1 MNRPRIPLPVLA
13 ILLPLVVTIVGI
25 LVIVPFVP
33 ARDIAVHWGPTGEPD
48 GYAPAWVTVLVLAIV
63 GVLTPLAF
71 GIPLFA
77 TRRDGVSFTQK
88 TLAVVSLWL
97 AVFLVL
103 LGGWMIFG
111 QQDAGAAP
119 PPVGP
124 GLLFAFGVSLVVAA
138 VAWVFA
144 PPTVPVEPVGTP
156 AEPLPIADG
165 ERAVWIGRTRLA
177 TPGLVVVVLAIVL
190 SAAAGVFAAI
200 VTDGAAAAVLG
211 VPVLVL
217 ALLLTTSY
225 WTVRA
230 DASGLTVRS
239 ATGWP
244 RFHLAAGEIA
254 QAGTT
259 RATALGEFGGW
270 GIRFGRGRRLGII
283 MRSGEAL
290 EVQGRD
296 GGALV
301 VTVDD
306 ADTAARLLSAVAR
319 RATERG

>member
-1 MNRPRIPLPVLA
+1 VIA
-13 ILLPLVVTIVGI
+13 ILVPLVVTLVGI

-33 ARDIAVHWGPTGEPD
+33 ARDIAVHWGPSGEPD

-119 PPVGP
+119 PPVGL
-124 GLLFAFGVSLVVAA
+124 GLLLAFGVSLPVA
-138 VAWVFA
+138 VLAWAFA
-144 PPTVPVEPVGTP
+144 PPIVPVEPVGTP

-165 ERAVWIGRTRLA
+165 ERAVWLGRTRLA
-177 TPGLVVVVLAIVL
+177 TPGLIVVVLAILL

-230 DASGLTVRS
+230 DATGLTVRS

-244 RFHLAAGEIA
+244 WFHVAADEIA

-290 EVQGRD
+290 EVQNRD

-306 ADTAARLLSAVAR
+306 AGTAARLLSAVAH

>member
-1 MNRPRIPLPVLA
+1 MNRPRLPLPVIA
-13 ILLPLVVTIVGI
+13 VLLPLVVTIVGI
-25 LVIVPFVP
+25 LVVVPFVP
-33 ARDIAVHWGPTGEPD
+33 SRDIVVHWGVGGEPD

-71 GIPLFA
+71 GIPLIA

-88 TLAVVSLWL
+88 VLAVTSLWL
-97 AVFLVL
+97 AVFLAL

-111 QQDAGAAP
+111 QQDAASAP
-119 PPVGP
+119 PAVGF
-124 GLLFAFGVSLVVAA
+124 GLLLAFGVSLPVAA
-138 VAWVFA
+138 LAWAFA
-144 PPTVPVEPVGTP
+144 PPTVAVEPVAVP
-156 AEPLPIADG
+156 AEPLAIAEG

-177 TPGLVVVVLAIVL
+177 TPGLIAVVLAILL
-190 SAAAGVFAAI
+190 SAAAGIVAAI
-200 VTDGAAAAVLG
+200 LTDGAAAAVLG
-211 VPVLVL
+211 VPVLL
-217 ALLLTTSY
+217 FALLLMTSY

-230 DASGLTVRS
+230 DATGLTVRS

-244 RFHLAAGEIA
+244 RFRIAAADIA

-259 RATALGEFGGW
+259 RVTALGEFGGW
-270 GIRFGRGRRLGII
+270 GIRTGRGRRLGLV

-290 EVQGRD
+290 EVQRRD

-306 ADTAARLLSAVAR
+306 AGTAARLLSAVAQ
-319 RATERG
+319 RATATG

>member
-1 MNRPRIPLPVLA
+1 MNRPRLPLLVIA

-25 LVIVPFVP
+25 LVVVPFVP
-33 ARDIAVHWGPTGEPD
+33 AREIAVHWGLGGEPD

-71 GIPLFA
+71 GIPLFV
-77 TRRDGVSFTQK
+77 TRRDGVSITHK
-88 TLAVVSLWL
+88 MLAVVSLWL
-97 AVFLVL
+97 ALFLVV

-111 QQDAGAAP
+111 QQDAAAP
-119 PPVGP
+119 PPGVAS
-124 GLLFAFGVSLVVAA
+124 GLLFAFGISIPVAA

-144 PPTVPVEPVGTP
+144 PPTVPVEPVGMP

-165 ERAVWIGRTRLA
+165 ERAVWLGRTRLA
-177 TPGLVVVVLAIVL
+177 TPGLVAVAVGIVL
-190 SAAAGVFAAI
+190 SAASGVVAAL

-211 VPVLVL
+211 VPVLLL
-217 ALLLTTSY
+217 ALLLTTSF

-230 DASGLTVRS
+230 DATGLTVRS

-244 RFHLAAGEIA
+244 RFRVAAPDIA

-290 EVQGRD
+290 EVQSRD

-306 ADTAARLLSAVAR
+306 AGTAARLLSAVAL
-319 RATERG
+319 RATAGG

>member
-1 MNRPRIPLPVLA
+1 MNRPRIPLPVIA
-13 ILLPLVVTIVGI
+13 IPLPLLVTIVGI

-33 ARDIAVHWGPTGEPD
+33 ARDIAVHWGPSGQPD

-63 GVLTPLAF
+63 GVFTPLAF
-71 GIPLFA
+71 GLPLFA
-77 TRRDGVSFTQK
+77 TRRDGVSFTAK
-88 TLAVVSLWL
+88 MLAVVSLWL

-103 LGGWMIFG
+103 LSGWMIFG
-111 QQDAGAAP
+111 QQDAAAP
-119 PPVGP
+119 LPAVGW
-124 GLLFAFGVSLVVAA
+124 GLLFAFGVSIPVAA
-138 VAWVFA
+138 LSWLFA

-156 AEPLPIADG
+156 AEPLPIARG
-165 ERAVWIGRTRLA
+165 ERAVWLGRTRLA
-177 TPGLVVVVLAIVL
+177 TPGLVAVAVGIVL
-190 SAAAGVFAAI
+190 SAAAGVVAAI

-211 VPVLVL
+211 VPVLLL
-217 ALLLTTSY
+217 ALLLTTSF

-230 DASGLTVRS
+230 DATGLTARS

-244 RFHLAAGEIA
+244 RFRVAAADIA

-290 EVQGRD
+290 EVQSRD

-306 ADTAARLLSAVAR
+306 ADTAARLLSAVAKG
-319 RATERG
+319 ATADG

>member
-1 MNRPRIPLPVLA
+1 MKRPRLPLSVIA
-13 ILLPLVVTIVGI
+13 ILLPLVVTLTGI

-33 ARDIAVHWGPTGEPD
+33 ARDIAVHWGASGAPD
-48 GYAPAWVTVLVLAIV
+48 GYAPAWATVLVLAIV

-71 GIPLFA
+71 GIPLLA

-88 TLAVVSLWL
+88 SLAVASLWL

-103 LGGWMIFG
+103 LSGWMILG
-111 QQDAGAAP
+111 QQVPGAEP
-119 PPVGP
+119 PAVGV
-124 GLLFAFGVSLVVAA
+124 GLLLAFGVSLPVAA
-138 VAWVFA
+138 LAWAFA
-144 PPTVPVEPVGTP
+144 PPTVPVEPVGVP
-156 AEPLPIADG
+156 AEPLAIADG

-177 TPGLVVVVLAIVL
+177 TPGLIAVVVAIAL
-190 SAAAGVFAAI
+190 SAATGVFAAI

-211 VPVLVL
+211 VPVLLL
-217 ALLLTTSY
+217 ALLLMTSV

-230 DASGLTVRS
+230 DSSGLTVRS

-244 RFHLAAGEIA
+244 RFRVPADEIA

-270 GIRFGRGRRLGII
+270 GIRSGRGRRLGII

-290 EVQGRD
+290 EVQSRS

-306 ADTAARLLSAVAR
+306 ADTAARLLSAVAL
-319 RATERG
+319 RATAAG

>member
-1 MNRPRIPLPVLA
+1 MNRPRLPLPVIA
-13 ILLPLVVTIVGI
+13 ILLPLVATLVGI

-33 ARDIAVHWGPTGEPD
+33 ARDIAVHWGAGGAPD

-71 GIPLFA
+71 GIPLLA
-77 TRRDGVSFTQK
+77 ARRDGVSFTQK
-88 TLAVVSLWL
+88 VLAVVSLWL
-97 AVFLVL
+97 AVFLAL
-103 LGGWMIFG
+103 LGGWMILG
-111 QQDAGAAP
+111 QQDPAAEP
-119 PPVGP
+119 PAVGL
-124 GLLFAFGVSLVVAA
+124 GLLLAFGVSLPVAA
-138 VAWVFA
+138 LAWVFA
-144 PPTVPVEPVGTP
+144 PPTVPVEPVGVP
-156 AEPLPIADG
+156 AEPLAIAEG
-165 ERAVWIGRTRLA
+165 ERSVWIGRTRLA
-177 TPGLVVVVLAIVL
+177 TPGLIAVVLAIVL

-211 VPVLVL
+211 VPVLLL
-217 ALLLTTSY
+217 ALLLMTSV

-230 DASGLTVRS
+230 DSSGLTVRS

-244 RFHLAAGEIA
+244 RFRVPADEIA

-283 MRSGEAL
+283 MRSGDAL
-290 EVQGRD
+290 EVQNRD

-306 ADTAARLLSAVAR
+306 AGTAARLLSAVAQ
-319 RATERG
+319 RATATG

>member
-1 MNRPRIPLPVLA
+1 MTRPRLPLAVIA
-13 ILLPLVVTIVGI
+13 ILLPLVVTLVGI
-25 LVIVPFVP
+25 VVIVPFVP
-33 ARDIAVHWGPTGEPD
+33 ERDIVVHWGLNGAPD
-48 GYAPAWVTVLVLAIV
+48 GFAPAWVTVLVIALA
-63 GVLTPLAF
+63 GVLAPLAF
-71 GIPLFA
+71 GIPVLA

-88 TLAVVSLWL
+88 MLAVVSLWL
-97 AVFLVL
+97 TVFLVL

-111 QQDAGAAP
+111 QQEAGAEP
-119 PPVGP
+119 PAVGP
-124 GLLFAFGVSLVVAA
+124 ALLLAFGISLPVAA
-138 VAWVFA
+138 LAWVLA

-156 AEPLPIADG
+156 AEPLPIAAG

-177 TPGLVVVVLAIVL
+177 TPGLIAVVLAIVL
-190 SAAAGVFAAI
+190 SAAAGVFAVI

-211 VPVLVL
+211 VPVLL
-217 ALLLTTSY
+217 FALLLMTSF

-230 DASGLTVRS
+230 DATGLTVRS

-244 RFHLAAGEIA
+244 RFRVPADEIA
-254 QAGTT
+254 QAGST

-270 GIRFGRGRRLGII
+270 GIRFGRGRRLGIV

-290 EVQGRD
+290 EVQNRD

-306 ADTAARLLSAVAR
+306 ADTAARLLSAVAG
-319 RATERG
+319 RAAAR

>member
-1 MNRPRIPLPVLA
+1 MNRPRLPLPVIA
-13 ILLPLVVTIVGI
+13 ILLPLIVTLVGI
-25 LVIVPFVP
+25 LVVVPSVP
-33 ARDIAVHWGPTGEPD
+33 SRDIAVHWGIGGEPD

-88 TLAVVSLWL
+88 VLAVVSLWL
-97 AVFLVL
+97 TVFLAL

-111 QQDAGAAP
+111 QQDAAAAP

-124 GLLFAFGVSLVVAA
+124 GLLFAFGVSLPIAA
-138 VAWVFA
+138 LAWVLA

-156 AEPLPIADG
+156 AEPLPIA
-165 ERAVWIGRTRLA
+165 GRTRLA
-177 TPGLVVVVLAIVL
+177 TPGLIAVVIAIVL

-230 DASGLTVRS
+230 DATGLTVRS

-244 RFHLAAGEIA
+244 RFHVAAAEIA

-290 EVQGRD
+290 EVQNRD

-306 ADTAARLLSAVAR
+306 AGTAARLLSAVAR
-319 RATERG
+319 RATAG

>member
-1 MNRPRIPLPVLA
+1 MNRPRLPLPVIA
-13 ILLPLVVTIVGI
+13 ILVPLLVTIIGI
-25 LVIVPFVP
+25 LAIVPFVP
-33 ARDIAVHWGPTGEPD
+33 ARDIAVHWGPGGEPD

-71 GIPLFA
+71 GIPLLA

-88 TLAVVSLWL
+88 VLAVASLWL
-97 AVFLVL
+97 VVTLAL
-103 LGGWMIFG
+103 LGGWMILG
-111 QQDAGAAP
+111 QQDAGVAP
-119 PPVGP
+119 PPVGF
-124 GLLFAFGVSLVVAA
+124 GLLFAFGVSLPIAA
-138 VAWVFA
+138 LAWVLA

-165 ERAVWIGRTRLA
+165 ERAVWLGRTRLA
-177 TPGLVVVVLAIVL
+177 TPGLIAVVLAIVL

-200 VTDGAAAAVLG
+200 VTDGAAAVVLG

-230 DASGLTVRS
+230 DATGLTVRS
-239 ATGWP
+239 GTGWP
-244 RFHLAAGEIA
+244 RFHVAAGEIA

-270 GIRFGRGRRLGII
+270 GIRFGRGRRLGIV

-290 EVQGRD
+290 EVQNRD
-296 GGALV
+296 GSALV

-306 ADTAARLLSAVAR
+306 AGTAARLLSAVAL
-319 RATERG
+319 RATAGG

>member
-1 MNRPRIPLPVLA
+1 MNRPRLPLAVIA
-13 ILLPLVVTIVGI
+13 ILVPLVVTLVGI

-33 ARDIAVHWGPTGEPD
+33 ARDIAVHWGPSGEPD

-119 PPVGP
+119 PPVGLGP
-124 GLLFAFGVSLVVAA
+124 LLAFGVSLPVA
-138 VAWVFA
+138 VLAWAFA
-144 PPTVPVEPVGTP
+144 PPIVPVEPVGTP

-165 ERAVWIGRTRLA
+165 ERAVWLGRTRLA
-177 TPGLVVVVLAIVL
+177 TPGLIVVVLAILL

-230 DASGLTVRS
+230 DATGLTVRS

-244 RFHLAAGEIA
+244 RFHVAADEIA

-290 EVQGRD
+290 EVQNRD

-306 ADTAARLLSAVAR
+306 AGTAARLLSAVAH

>member
-103 LGGWMIFG
+103 LGGWMVLG

-119 PPVGP
+119 PPVGL
-124 GLLFAFGVSLVVAA
+124 GLLFAFGVSLVVAG
-138 VAWVFA
+138 VAWAFA

-211 VPVLVL
+211 VPVLLL

-230 DASGLTVRS
+230 DAAGLTVRS

-306 ADTAARLLSAVAR
+306 ADTAARLLSAVALK
-319 RATERG
+319 ATERG

>member
-1 MNRPRIPLPVLA
+1 MNRPRLPLPVIA
-13 ILLPLVVTIVGI
+13 TLLPLLVTLVGI

-33 ARDIAVHWGPTGEPD
+33 AREIVVHWGIGGEPD
-48 GYAPAWVTVLVLAIV
+48 GYAPAWVTVLVLAV
-63 GVLTPLAF
+63 LGVLAPIAF

-97 AVFLVL
+97 TVFLVL
-103 LGGWMIFG
+103 LSGWMILG
-111 QQDAGAAP
+111 QQDAGTAP
-119 PPVGP
+119 PAVGL
-124 GLLFAFGVSLVVAA
+124 GLLLAFGVSLPVAA
-138 VAWVFA
+138 LAWVVA
-144 PPTVPVEPVGTP
+144 PPTVPVEPLGTP

-177 TPGLVVVVLAIVL
+177 TPGLIAVVLAIVL
-190 SAAAGVFAAI
+190 SAAAGVFAAL

-211 VPVLVL
+211 VPVLL
-217 ALLLTTSY
+217 FALLLTTSY

-230 DASGLTVRS
+230 DATGLTVRS

-244 RFHLAAGEIA
+244 RFHVAADEIA

-270 GIRFGRGRRLGII
+270 GIRFGGGRRLGII

-290 EVQGRD
+290 EVQKSD
-296 GGALV
+296 GSALV

-306 ADTAARLLSAVAR
+306 AGTAAGLLSALAQ
-319 RATERG
+319 RAAGRG

>member
-1 MNRPRIPLPVLA
+1 MNRPRLPLAVIA
-13 ILLPLVVTIVGI
+13 ILVPLVVTLVGI

-33 ARDIAVHWGPTGEPD
+33 ARDIAVHWGPSGEPD

-119 PPVGP
+119 PPVGL
-124 GLLFAFGVSLVVAA
+124 GLLLAFGVSLPVA
-138 VAWVFA
+138 VLAWAFA
-144 PPTVPVEPVGTP
+144 PPIVPVEPVGTP

-165 ERAVWIGRTRLA
+165 ERAVWLGRTRLA
-177 TPGLVVVVLAIVL
+177 TPGLIVVVLAILL

-230 DASGLTVRS
+230 DATGLTVRS

-244 RFHLAAGEIA
+244 WFHVAADEIA

-290 EVQGRD
+290 EVQNRD

-306 ADTAARLLSAVAR
+306 AGTAARLLSAVAH

>member
-1 MNRPRIPLPVLA
+1 MTRPRLPLAVIA
-13 ILLPLVVTIVGI
+13 VLLPLVVALVGI

-33 ARDIAVHWGPTGEPD
+33 ERDIAVHWGLDGTPD
-48 GYAPAWVTVLVLAIV
+48 GFAPAWVTVLVLAAV
-63 GVLTPLAF
+63 GVLAPLAL
-71 GIPLFA
+71 GVPVLA

-88 TLAVVSLWL
+88 MLAVVALWL
-97 AVFLVL
+97 TVFLVL

-111 QQDAGAAP
+111 QQEAGVEP
-119 PPVGP
+119 PAVGP
-124 GLLFAFGVSLVVAA
+124 ALLLAFGISLPVAA
-138 VAWVFA
+138 LAWVLA
-144 PPTVPVEPVGTP
+144 PPTVPVEPVSTP
-156 AEPLPIADG
+156 AEPLPIAAG

-177 TPGLVVVVLAIVL
+177 TPGLVAVVIAIVL
-190 SAAAGVFAAI
+190 SAAAGVFAVI

-211 VPVLVL
+211 VPVLL
-217 ALLLTTSY
+217 FALLLMTSF

-230 DASGLTVRS
+230 DATGLTVRS

-244 RFHLAAGEIA
+244 RFRVPADEIV

-283 MRSGEAL
+283 MRSGDAL
-290 EVQGRD
+290 EVQNRD

-306 ADTAARLLSAVAR
+306 AGTAARLLSAVAG
-319 RATERG
+319 RAAAG

>member
-1 MNRPRIPLPVLA
+1 MTRRRLPLPVIA
-13 ILLPLVVTIVGI
+13 ILLPLIVTLAGI

-33 ARDIAVHWGPTGEPD
+33 ARDIAVHWGASGAPD
-48 GYAPAWVTVLVLAIV
+48 GYAPAWVTLLVLAVV
-63 GVLTPLAF
+63 GVIAPLAL
-71 GIPLFA
+71 GIPVVA
-77 TRRDGVSFTQK
+77 TRREAVSFSQK

-97 AVFLVL
+97 AVFLAL

-111 QQDAGAAP
+111 QQDAAAEP
-119 PPVGP
+119 PAVGP
-124 GLLFAFGVSLVVAA
+124 GLLLAFGVSLVVAA
-138 VAWVFA
+138 LAWMLA

-165 ERAVWIGRTRLA
+165 ERAVWIGRAQLA
-177 TPGLVVVVLAIVL
+177 TPGLVAVVLAIVL

-211 VPVLVL
+211 VPVLLL
-217 ALLLTTSY
+217 ALLLMTSV

-230 DASGLTVRS
+230 DSTGLTVRS

-244 RFHLAAGEIA
+244 RFRVAAEDIA

-290 EVQGRD
+290 EVQSRD

-306 ADTAARLLSAVAR
+306 ADTAARLLTAVAP
-319 RATERG
+319 RATEVG

>member
-1 MNRPRIPLPVLA
+1 MNRPRLPLTVIA

-25 LVIVPFVP
+25 VVVVPFVP
-33 ARDIAVHWGPTGEPD
+33 ERDIAVHWGLGGEPD
-48 GYAPAWVTVLVLAIV
+48 GYAPAWVTVLVFAIV

-71 GIPLFA
+71 GIPLVA

-88 TLAVVSLWL
+88 VLAVVSLWL

-103 LGGWMIFG
+103 LGGWMILG
-111 QQDAGAAP
+111 QQDAEAAP
-119 PPVGP
+119 PEVGW
-124 GLLFAFGVSLVVAA
+124 GLLVAFGVSIPIAA
-138 VAWVFA
+138 LAWVFA
-144 PPTVPVEPVGTP
+144 PPVVPVEPVGVP

-165 ERAVWIGRTRLA
+165 ERAVWLGRARLA
-177 TPGLVVVVLAIVL
+177 TPGLVAVAFGIVL
-190 SAAAGVFAAI
+190 SAAAGVVAAV
-200 VTDGAAAAVLG
+200 VTDGAAAAALG
-211 VPVLVL
+211 VPVLL
-217 ALLLTTSY
+217 LTLLLTTSF

-230 DASGLTVRS
+230 DAAGLTVRS

-244 RFHLAAGEIA
+244 RFRVAAADIA

-270 GIRFGRGRRLGII
+270 GIRYGRGRRLGII
-283 MRSGEAL
+283 MRSGDAL
-290 EVQGRD
+290 EVQSRD
-296 GGALV
+296 RGALV

-319 RATERG
+319 RATAGG